1 VSIPPD
7 HDTARSGPA
16 IALTPTRD
24 YASAAEKIDP
34 IELYAAAID
43 TSDYIAR
50 VAPLVHQ
57 SVGRIGDLLDVGAG
71 GGQLG
76 RALRASNARWTA
88 IEPAPNMR
96 VRLLQLQHPPCV
108 IADSWEAADVA
119 SGAHD
124 TVLAANIAAPLQEP
138 NAFLARCRAWARR
151 SVVWV
156 VPAQHGPHGM
166 CFAGCLPA
174 EWHGEDET
182 PGVDI
187 VLRALAPTAQPHSIA
202 FADWTFS
209 GVVADLEALAV
220 YLADRLRWPQSRRP
234 EMSAHLIRQAK
245 RDPRGYRLDIPR
257 KSAVLVWKHVEGSVP

>member
-1 VSIPPD
+1 
-7 HDTARSGPA
+7 
-16 IALTPTRD
+16 LTPTRD
-24 YASAAEKIDP
+24 VAGATQNIDP

-43 TSDYIAR
+43 TSDYVAR
-50 VAPLVHQ
+50 VVPLIRQ
-57 SVGRIGDLLDVGAG
+57 SVDDIGHLLDVGAG

-76 RALRASNARWTA
+76 RALRAPNRRWTA
-88 IEPAPNMR
+88 IEPASNMR
-96 VRLLQLQHPPCV
+96 ARLARLEDPPHV
-108 IADSWEAADVA
+108 IAEDWKAVVVPCA
-119 SGAHD
+119 GHR

-151 SVVWV
+151 NVVWV

-174 EWHGEDET
+174 AWHGEDET

-187 VLRALAPTAQPHSIA
+187 VLRGLARSAQPRSIA

-220 YLADRLRWPQSRRP
+220 YLADRLQWPQSRRP
-234 EMSAHLIRQAK
+234 EMIAHLVRQAK
-245 RDPRGYRLDIPR
+245 RDPRGYRLDISR
-257 KSAVLVWKHVEGSVP
+257 KSAVLVWKQAEGSVP